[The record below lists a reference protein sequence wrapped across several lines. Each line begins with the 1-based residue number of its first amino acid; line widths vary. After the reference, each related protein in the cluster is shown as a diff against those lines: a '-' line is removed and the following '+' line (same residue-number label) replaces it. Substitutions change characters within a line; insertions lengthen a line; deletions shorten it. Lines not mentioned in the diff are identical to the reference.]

1 MRNKYHMNVFIY
13 VVLIH
18 FILASLLFPVVA
30 FSATEGERSSKPI
43 YDLQQIIDE
52 AQPGDTLELADG
64 NYQGPVVI
72 DKVLHIQGS
81 DKVLLTNAT
90 PEAAIMIQADGVVL
104 EGVSIRQNYVSE
116 SAAIVVTAD
125 EVVLKDLNIQTKGF
139 GILLRNAERG
149 TVFHNSI
156 SWLRTKN
163 SKTGERGN
171 GIDLYNSHN
180 NTIEQ
185 NKIQNMRDGI
195 YLENSR
201 QLKILNNQLMGSRYG
216 IHCMY
221 IDGSEIIGNLGEYNI
236 TGAMV
241 MGVRDVLLSNN
252 SFLKQSKNVNAQG
265 LLLYDVQNSVIEK
278 NVVEGNRV
286 GIYIESSQKNQLRK
300 NSILRNF
307 IGIQFVHAENNKIH
321 DNDFVSNVIEA
332 EAIDSDA
339 NEIERNYWDS
349 AQGLDLNKDGISE
362 IPYAI
367 NPFYQELISRTPAY
381 QLFFQSPGMTF
392 LSSMYTN
399 NQESWTKD
407 SSPLMKMSI
416 GSISKPPSSSAEK
429 GYISETT
436 FMLLIT
442 STLLITSVAIIF
454 YSGVSK
460 S

>member
-1 MRNKYHMNVFIY
+1 MRSKHRMNVLIF

-18 FILASLLFPVVA
+18 FILVSLLFTVVA
-30 FSATEGERSSKPI
+30 FSATEEEVSSKQI
-43 YDLQQIIDE
+43 FDLQQIVDE
-52 AQPGDTLELADG
+52 AQPGDTLVLAEG
-64 NYQGPVVI
+64 NYLGPVVI
-72 DKVLHIQGS
+72 NKVLHIQGS
-81 DKVLLTNAT
+81 NQVLLTNDS
-90 PEAAIMIQADGVVL
+90 PEAAIMIQAEGVVV
-104 EGVSIRQNYVSE
+104 EGFNIRQNYVNE

-125 EVVLKDLNIQTKGF
+125 EVGLKDLNIQTKGY
-139 GILLRNAERG
+139 GILLRDADRG
-149 TVFHNSI
+149 TVLHNSI

-163 SKTGERGN
+163 IKTGEKGN

-236 TGAMV
+236 TGAMI
-241 MGVRDVLLSNN
+241 MGVRDVLVSNN

-265 LLLYDVQNSVIEK
+265 ILLYSVQNSVIEQ
-278 NVVEGNRV
+278 NIVEGNRV
-286 GIYIESSQKNQLRK
+286 GIYIESSQENQIRE

-307 IGIQFVHAENNKIH
+307 IGIQFVHAESNKIH

-332 EAIDSDA
+332 EATDSDA
-339 NEIERNYWDS
+339 NEIEQNYWDS

-367 NPFYQELISRTPAY
+367 NPFYQELISKTPAF
-381 QLFFQSPGMTF
+381 QLFFQSTGMTF

-416 GSISKPPSSSAEK
+416 DSISKPPPSSTEK
-429 GYISETT
+429 GNISETT